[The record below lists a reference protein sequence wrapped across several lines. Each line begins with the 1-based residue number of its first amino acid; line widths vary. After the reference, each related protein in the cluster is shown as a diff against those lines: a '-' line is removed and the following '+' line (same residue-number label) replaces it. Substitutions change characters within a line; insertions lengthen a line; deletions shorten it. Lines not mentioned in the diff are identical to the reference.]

1 MLQSEN
7 ESTSDEEPSERHV
20 GFAVP
25 GERHVGFAEP
35 GERHVG
41 FALDDDGSPEGVRS
55 EDQCRLKRKD
65 TPHFLK
71 GKRITDTDNNKKLQ
85 EILQQIEN
93 RKNSV
98 DELVDGVNDEESG
111 KIFEN
116 SQVGIFVTLQ
126 VSSS

>member
-1 MLQSEN
+1 M
-7 ESTSDEEPSERHV
+7 
-20 GFAVP
+20 
-25 GERHVGFAEP
+25 
-35 GERHVG
+35 
-41 FALDDDGSPEGVRS
+41 RS

-71 GKRITDTDNNKKLQ
+71 GKRITETDSNKKLQ

-98 DELVDGVNDEESG
+98 DELDGDVNDEESG

-116 SQVGIFVTLQ
+116 SQVRIFVTFE
-126 VSSS
+126 VSSASIW

>member
-1 MLQSEN
+1 MFQSDN
-7 ESTSDEEPSERHV
+7 ESTSDEEAGERHV
-20 GFAVP
+20 GFALP

-41 FALDDDGSPEGVRS
+41 FAVDDGSPEGVRS

-71 GKRITDTDNNKKLQ
+71 GKRITETDNNQKLQ

-98 DELVDGVNDEESG
+98 DGLDGDVNDEESG

-116 SQVGIFVTLQ
+116 SQVEIFVTFE
-126 VSSS
+126 VSVP